1 MPPGR
6 IWGNTF
12 RTYGKNMKSMLIFV
26 LLLSFLGNLLL
37 SAGTSFMTQQ
47 ALRSVDDPYLQH
59 FLHEQ
64 GMEGLAQYFYQYYYS
79 HGSIPEEV
87 ILLIVG
93 ELMTVLMTAALL
105 SILFSLL
112 ISPLVSGGI
121 ANVTLGYCHG
131 VAGGPKDW
139 LRRTA
144 KYYGKLVGTGGAM
157 VLSMIGIVLAAMIP
171 LILMVSLFSLALGSA
186 MLGSGGGVILAMLL
200 GFLFLAA
207 IIFFGLFL
215 SAWMGMVYPVAAGE
229 ATFGFAALGRAF
241 RLVRKALWK
250 SIGTFFL
257 LEFTVGVLSW
267 LLSRVLGYLLG
278 GFAYTVASLLVSS
291 LLMPVAV
298 IGGALLY
305 LDIRIT
311 REGYAATLPGQDGA
325 PEEAA
330 PAAPVLPQAAPE
342 FRAPEP
348 PAAPE
353 PEQRNPSP
361 VPPEP
366 QETEPTESEE
376 PKE

>member
-1 MPPGR
+1 
-6 IWGNTF
+6 
-12 RTYGKNMKSMLIFV
+12 
-26 LLLSFLGNLLL
+26 
-37 SAGTSFMTQQ
+37 
-47 ALRSVDDPYLQH
+47 
-59 FLHEQ
+59 
-64 GMEGLAQYFYQYYYS
+64 
-79 HGSIPEEV
+79 
-87 ILLIVG
+87 
-93 ELMTVLMTAALL
+93 
-105 SILFSLL
+105 
-112 ISPLVSGGI
+112 
-121 ANVTLGYCHG
+121 
-131 VAGGPKDW
+131 
-139 LRRTA
+139 
-144 KYYGKLVGTGGAM
+144 M

-311 REGYAATLPGQDGA
+311 REGYTATLPGQDGA
-325 PEEAA
+325 PEE
-330 PAAPVLPQAAPE
+330 AAPE

-376 PKE
+376 PKD